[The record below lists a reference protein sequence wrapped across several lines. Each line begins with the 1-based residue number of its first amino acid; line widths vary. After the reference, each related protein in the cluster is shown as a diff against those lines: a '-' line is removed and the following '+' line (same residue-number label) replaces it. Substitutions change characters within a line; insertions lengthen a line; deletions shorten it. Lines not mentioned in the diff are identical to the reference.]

1 MGFILMKKETGR
13 INDLSAHI
21 PVEYDRKQH
30 SDYIKRLARFKKY
43 SKTLAVIVIALGVF
57 AALGW
62 ILNVPVLRGEFSDYP
77 GTKLITAI
85 LLILAGASLYLLNCE
100 SDPKKITII
109 RIMASIISIWS
120 ALTLIEYVSGLDM
133 GLNTL
138 FSNFIPFM
146 TSEMVKSRILS
157 SINLLI
163 IGIALL
169 MSSYKYKI
177 RLIQIIAFIYGFVA
191 LLGFSSYFYGRS
203 DAYTLDLVVQM
214 AMLTSLIHICF
225 SVGILCLFP
234 DKEYM
239 GRITAQNNGGY
250 MARRLLPAN
259 LGAVF
264 ITGILITMG
273 YQLFFYS
280 NEFGRVLS
288 IVTTMAFLTAVII
301 WNAKMLNKID
311 SERQKSKEELFKIQK
326 FYEDV
331 VEGINEGIW
340 VTDKNDKLYFMNRGM
355 EEISGVKSENMQG
368 LNILSDQSP
377 ESIGDLKKY
386 YNEAKKTLTPIHYDA
401 NPVTSTSGKKRYQSG
416 WIIPQLNNGN
426 FNGAICTVIDQTKR
440 KEAEAAL
447 EKSETYYRTIFEST
461 GTASIIIGADNI
473 IKMANKK
480 SEEFIGYNVDEIEN
494 KIEWT
499 SFVHPDDLERLEE
512 YHKMRRLTPNDI
524 PSEYEFRL
532 IDRDKNEKQ
541 IMLYVS
547 LIPGTNDSV
556 VSLLDITERKK
567 SEVAIKNSLKEKE
580 LLLQEIHHR
589 VKNNMQIISSLL
601 NLQRSYIE
609 DEKIASIL
617 KDSQGRVKSM
627 ALVHE
632 KLYQA
637 DDLAEVNVAEYIRSL
652 TTSMFHNYSVQPGVD
667 LSLDVGEVF
676 FDIDTAVPMGLIIN
690 ELVSNSLKY
699 AFPSNTTGKICISLQ
714 QSAEVDRYLLKVAD
728 DGVGFPVDIDF
739 LNSPSLGLQL
749 VKTLVNQLNGTIEL
763 DRNKGTCFKISIK
776 KQRYPKRI

>member
-21 PVEYDRKQH
+21 PVEYDKKQH

-280 NEFGRVLS
+280 NEFGRGLY
-288 IVTTMAFLTAVII
+288 IVATMAFFTAVII
-301 WNAKMLNKID
+301 WNA
-311 SERQKSKEELFKIQK
+311 
-326 FYEDV
+326 
-331 VEGINEGIW
+331 
-340 VTDKNDKLYFMNRGM
+340 
-355 EEISGVKSENMQG
+355 
-368 LNILSDQSP
+368 
-377 ESIGDLKKY
+377 
-386 YNEAKKTLTPIHYDA
+386 
-401 NPVTSTSGKKRYQSG
+401 
-416 WIIPQLNNGN
+416 
-426 FNGAICTVIDQTKR
+426 
-440 KEAEAAL
+440 
-447 EKSETYYRTIFEST
+447 
-461 GTASIIIGADNI
+461 
-473 IKMANKK
+473 
-480 SEEFIGYNVDEIEN
+480 
-494 KIEWT
+494 
-499 SFVHPDDLERLEE
+499 
-512 YHKMRRLTPNDI
+512 
-524 PSEYEFRL
+524 
-532 IDRDKNEKQ
+532 
-541 IMLYVS
+541 
-547 LIPGTNDSV
+547 
-556 VSLLDITERKK
+556 
-567 SEVAIKNSLKEKE
+567 
-580 LLLQEIHHR
+580 
-589 VKNNMQIISSLL
+589 
-601 NLQRSYIE
+601 
-609 DEKIASIL
+609 
-617 KDSQGRVKSM
+617 
-627 ALVHE
+627 
-632 KLYQA
+632 
-637 DDLAEVNVAEYIRSL
+637 
-652 TTSMFHNYSVQPGVD
+652 
-667 LSLDVGEVF
+667 
-676 FDIDTAVPMGLIIN
+676 
-690 ELVSNSLKY
+690 
-699 AFPSNTTGKICISLQ
+699 
-714 QSAEVDRYLLKVAD
+714 
-728 DGVGFPVDIDF
+728 
-739 LNSPSLGLQL
+739 
-749 VKTLVNQLNGTIEL
+749 
-763 DRNKGTCFKISIK
+763 
-776 KQRYPKRI
+776 

>member
-1 MGFILMKKETGR
+1 MKKEAGR
-13 INDLSAHI
+13 INNLSAHI

-30 SDYIKRLARFKKY
+30 SDYIKRLGRFKKY
-43 SKTLAVIVIALGVF
+43 SKALALIVITLGVC

-62 ILNVPVLRGEFSDYP
+62 ILNIPVLRGEFSDYP

-85 LLILAGASLYLLNCE
+85 LFILAGASLYLLNCE
-100 SDPKKITII
+100 LDSKKIIII
-109 RIMASIISIWS
+109 RIMASLISIWS

-138 FSNFIPFM
+138 FSNFMPLM

-191 LLGFSSYFYGRS
+191 LLGLSSYFYGRS

-214 AMLTSLIHICF
+214 AMLTSMIHICF

-234 DKEYM
+234 DKEYIA
-239 GRITAQNNGGY
+239 RITAQNNGGY

-264 ITGILITMG
+264 ITGILITLG
-273 YQLFFYS
+273 NQLFFYS
-280 NEFGRVLS
+280 HEFGRVLS
-288 IVTTMAFLTAVII
+288 IVTTMAFLTAVIV

-311 SERQKSKEELFKIQK
+311 SERQKSKEELFKIQQ
-326 FYEDV
+326 FYEEV

-340 VTDKNDKLYFMNRGM
+340 VTDKNDTLYFMNRGM
-355 EEISGVKSENMQG
+355 GEIAGVKTENMQG
-368 LNILSDQSP
+368 LNILSDRSP
-377 ESIGDLKKY
+377 ESVGHLKKY
-386 YNEAKKTLTPIHYDA
+386 YNEAKKNLTPTHYDA
-401 NPVTSTSGKKRYQSG
+401 IPVTSNTGKKRYQSG
-416 WIIPQLNNGN
+416 WIIPQINNGN
-426 FNGAICTVIDQTKR
+426 FNGAICTVIEETKR

-447 EKSETYYRTIFEST
+447 AKSEAYYRTIFEST
-461 GTASIIIGADNI
+461 GTASIIIGANHV

-494 KIEWT
+494 KIKWT
-499 SFVHPDDLERLEE
+499 SFVHPDDLERLKE
-512 YHKMRRLTPNDI
+512 YHKLRRLTPNDA

-532 IDRDKNEKQ
+532 IDRDKNERQ
-541 IMLYVS
+541 IMLYSS
-547 LIPGTNDSV
+547 LIPGTDDSV

-567 SEVAIKNSLKEKE
+567 SEIAIKNSLKEKE

-609 DEKIASIL
+609 DEKIATIL

-667 LSLDVGEVF
+667 LNLDVGEVF

-699 AFPSNTTGKICISLQ
+699 AFTNKGSGNICISLH
-714 QSAEVDRYLLKVAD
+714 QSSEDDIYLLKIAD
-728 DGVGFPVDIDF
+728 DGVGFPEDVDF